1 MIGMKISGGPQ
12 FAKALQALPFNKQ
25 RGVLTAMLKKAAEPT
40 RQRMEDLAPREA
52 GKPDLADHILI
63 QSVRS
68 IDDGTELEARPLND
82 SEAAVAIGPAKSAFY
97 GSFQEFG
104 TVPHGEHPG
113 HAPQPFARPAWD
125 ETQQTALRS
134 IQEDI
139 WARLR
144 QTAERSASGRGL

>member
-25 RGVLTAMLKKAAEPT
+25 RGVLVSMLKKAGEPI
-40 RQRMEDLAPREA
+40 RERMEELAPREP
-52 GKPDLADHILI
+52 GKPDLADSMVI

-68 IDDGTELEARPLND
+68 IEEVDELDVRKLDD
-82 SEAAVAIGPAKSAFY
+82 SEAAVAIGPTKAAFY
-97 GSFQEFG
+97 GHMVEFG
-104 TVPHGEHPG
+104 TAPHGNHPG
-113 HAPQPFARPAWD
+113 TSPQPFARPAFD
-125 ETQQTALRS
+125 ETQNAVLRS